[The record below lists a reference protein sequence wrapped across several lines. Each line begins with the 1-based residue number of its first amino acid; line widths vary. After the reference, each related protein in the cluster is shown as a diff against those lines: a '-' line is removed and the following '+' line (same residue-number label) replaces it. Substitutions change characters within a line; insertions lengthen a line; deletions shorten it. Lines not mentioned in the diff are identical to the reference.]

1 MFIDKEILFKFAP
14 CSGTKIR
21 KNSESHNNTNE
32 LNFKSSQKM
41 KKSKELNYST
51 KFINENFRIKVYGR
65 DENGKRINTLLGV
78 SGIIRLIGVE
88 LFNKFIKRALDCMM
102 DVCVCKLRRGL
113 QVSLYVK

>member
-1 MFIDKEILFKFAP
+1 MIKKFFLNLHRVQ
-14 CSGTKIR
+14 GQR
-21 KNSESHNNTNE
+21 YEKNSEFRNNTNE